1 MKTIFLTCLL
11 AFGGINALRA
21 QTSALVTV
29 EENGTRGTRLN
40 LVFLSEGYTSTE
52 MDKFASDVDDA
63 VTFLFSREPWNRYRS
78 YCNIFRIEIASNE
91 SGTDY
96 GIVIQPTYPA
106 LRLRDTYF
114 QTGFNTPDITQLNT
128 LAGTGSSRAYALL
141 NKHVPEYDIPIILIN
156 DPRYGG
162 SGGPLAL
169 TTTDPGS
176 IGILEHELGH
186 SFAKLTDE
194 YDVEYQGY
202 PSVEYPNGT
211 TKTVRSQIRWNAWI
225 DAGTPV
231 PTPERSTTVYE
242 PDYPYDL
249 AVGLFEGG
257 NYHTSGWYRPHEN
270 ALMRTLYQEPGS
282 VTREAVVLS
291 YYSKISLIDAIA
303 PTTLTQTFTAP
314 APLTFTVTTKVP
326 STLPALTVEWRLD
339 DVAIPG
345 ETGTSLI
352 RNTKTFGNGTH
363 RIKAVV
369 RDPTDWVRRDPT
381 ALVVEEVTWTLN
393 LSNQTDPPVINTPL
407 PATRVLPLG
416 FTLMLDATASGPGP
430 ITYQWLKN
438 NVALKPAVT
447 TPTLNV
453 GPVSLTDAGTYT
465 VKITNPGH
473 TRTHSTVLA
482 VLDPNVPRV
491 VVGKGKTATLSFI
504 ASTNLPPVAWK
515 FGVQPISNNTHYAAA
530 TTKALQVKMVDV
542 ADTGSYFF
550 DCGNYGPSPAVELL
564 VVTTPTDYTGMT
576 PTLPAGIVGGYYNQA
591 FPLPADPLKTPN
603 SFTATLPAG
612 LKIDPKTGRITGFPT
627 VASKDQ
633 LLGDEITFTVG
644 NEFGSKVPL
653 KIRLLIKRLPAGGAG
668 VYSGLV
674 YQNSTLGI
682 TSGGRIDFTVM
693 STGSYSG
700 SAVIG
705 AETLRF
711 SGLLWVTGPDATSAS
726 GAFTLKPK
734 HAPGGIYLLIT
745 LTDDGDAD
753 PLTATISSD
762 QQFFAWRNKWL
773 PPEAVDT
780 FKGYHTF
787 AFSVPAGSNVT
798 VPKGN
803 GFGSVTIDANGK
815 TVVTG
820 RLADGET
827 FNTTSHLSPS
837 GTVLIYQSLY
847 TTPTKGILI
856 ALLNLDPG
864 DGGAAPFFAGDSV
877 ALWSR
882 PLDSRSATR
891 IYKDGFGPFLMDVFG
906 GLYTPPS
913 TTQIIMGLPPAS
925 GSPLKNALLGFATT
939 LGDDP
944 LPVDAD
950 VSLEIKTGGVTK
962 VNPNTKAVTFSVT
975 PADGRFKGSYTTKD
989 NDPRPPLSAT
999 PRPQISRK
1007 VDYQGII
1014 VRQDGVQKGYGFFLR
1029 DALPKADGST
1039 TPTTSP
1045 KHSGGLLLRDSNL

>member
-1 MKTIFLTCLL
+1 MKNLFLTCLFAL
-11 AFGGINALRA
+11 GGITALHA
-21 QTSALVTV
+21 QTSTRVTV

-40 LVFLSEGYTSTE
+40 LVFLSEGYTSVQMGT
-52 MDKFASDVDDA
+52 FASDVNAA
-63 VTFLFSREPWNRYRS
+63 VQFLFTREPWVRYRS
-78 YCNIFRIEIASNE
+78 YCNIYRIEIASNQ

-96 GIVIQPTYPA
+96 VVTAPPTYPSTQT
-106 LRLRDTYF
+106 RDTYF
-114 QTGFNTPDITQLNT
+114 ETGFVIPGIPQNNSISS
-128 LAGTGSSRAYALL
+128 TGSSRVYSLL
-141 NKHVPEYDIPIILIN
+141 NKHVPEYDIPVVLIN

-162 SGGPLAL
+162 SGGPIAL

-194 YDVEYQGY
+194 YDEEYQGY
-202 PSVEYPNGT
+202 PNTEYPNAT
-211 TKTVRSQIRWNAWI
+211 AKTVLSQIRWNMWI
-225 DAGTPV
+225 ESGTPLF
-231 PTPERSTTVYE
+231 TPENDFNYA
-242 PDYPYDL
+242 DK
-249 AVGLFEGG
+249 VGHFEGA
-257 NYHTSGWYRPHEN
+257 NYHQSGWYRPHDN
-270 ALMRTLYQEPGS
+270 ALMRSLNRPPGS
-282 VTREAVVLS
+282 VTREALLLT
-291 YYSKISLIDAIA
+291 YYSKISPIDAIS
-303 PTTLTQTFTAP
+303 PTALTQTFTAP

-326 STLPALTVEWRLD
+326 STAPALTVEWRLD
-339 DVAIPG
+339 DLTLPG

-393 LSNQTDPPVINTPL
+393 LSNQTDPPIINTPL

-416 FTLMLDATASGPGP
+416 FTLMLDATATGPGP

-473 TRTHSTVLA
+473 TRTHSCVLA
-482 VLDPNVPRV
+482 VLNPNVPRV
-491 VVGKGKTATLSFI
+491 VVGKGKTATLTFT
-504 ASTNLPPVAWK
+504 ASTNLPPVAWE
-515 FGVQPISNNTHYAAA
+515 FGVMPIANNTHYAGA

-542 ADTGSYFF
+542 GDSGNYFF
-550 DCGNYGPSPAVELL
+550 DSGDYGLSPPITLL
-564 VVTTPTDYTGMT
+564 VVTKITDYTGTT
-576 PTLPAGIVGGYYNQA
+576 PTLPAGIIGGYYNQA
-591 FPLPADPLKTPN
+591 FPLPADPLRAPN
-603 SFTATLPAG
+603 SFAGTLPAG
-612 LKIDPKTGRITGFPT
+612 LKMDPRTGLITGFPT
-627 VASKDQ
+627 MASKNQ

-644 NEFGSKVPL
+644 NEFGKVPV
-653 KIRLLIKRLPAGGAG
+653 KIRLLIKPLPAGSAG

-674 YQNSTLGI
+674 YQNSTLGG
-682 TSGGRIDFTVM
+682 TFGGRIDFTVM

-711 SGLLWVTGPDATSAS
+711 NGLLWVTGPDATFAS
-726 GAFTLKPK
+726 GAITLKPK
-734 HAPGGIYLLIT
+734 HAPAAIYLPFTI
-745 LTDDGDAD
+745 TDDGDAD
-753 PLTATISSD
+753 PLTAMIFSD
-762 QQFFAWRNKWL
+762 QQFYAWRNKWL

-787 AFSVPAGSNVT
+787 AFSVPVDSNVT

-827 FNTTSHLSPS
+827 FNTTSHLSPT
-837 GTVLIYQSLY
+837 GTVIAYQTLY
-847 TTPTKGILI
+847 TTSEKGIII

-864 DGGAAPFFAGDSV
+864 DGGAPPFFAGDSV

-882 PLDSRSATR
+882 PLDSRPAAR
-891 IYKDGFGPFLMDVFG
+891 IYRDGFSSVLMAVFG
-906 GLYTPPS
+906 GLYSPPGS
-913 TTQIIMGLPPAS
+913 GQIIMGLPAAT
-925 GSPLKNALLGFATT
+925 GSPLKNALLGFDTT

-944 LPVDAD
+944 LPVNAD

-962 VNPNTKAVTFSVT
+962 VNPNTKAVSFSVT
-975 PADGRFKGSYTTKD
+975 PTDGRFKGSYTTKD

-1045 KHSGGLLLRDSNL
+1045 KHSGGLLLRNSNL